1 MYRDNGA
8 FGALIDEYEKT
19 VIELQQL
26 IVEVTSEELLA
37 LADASTKD
45 PDCKSIQT
53 VLTHVVRAGY
63 GYVVEIRRSI
73 GEGIEFKEG
82 VLLNSIEEY
91 HLALNEMFQYNAQ
104 LLEDYSSLQ
113 LEEYKNERKIAVR
126 WGQKYDVEQ
135 LLEHAIVHV
144 LRHRRQIEKFL
155 IFLRSKAY

>member
-1 MYRDNGA
+1 MKKYRDHGA

-26 IVEVTSEELLA
+26 IVEVTSEELVA

-53 VLTHVVRAGY
+53 VLSHVVRAGY

-73 GEGIEFKEG
+73 GEDVAFKEG
-82 VLLNSIEEY
+82 ELLNSVEEY

-104 LLEDYSSLQ
+104 LLEDHSSLQ
-113 LEEYKNERKIAVR
+113 LEEYKNENKIAVR

-155 IFLRSKAY
+155 IFLRS

>member
-1 MYRDNGA
+1 MKNFRENGA
-8 FGALIDEYEKT
+8 FGALIDEYEKS
-19 VIELQQL
+19 VLELNEV
-26 IVEVTSEELLA
+26 VENISSEELIA
-37 LADASTKD
+37 IADTKTKD

-73 GEGIEFKEG
+73 GEDVAFKEG
-82 VLLNSIEEY
+82 VILNSIEDY
-91 HLALNEMFQYNAQ
+91 QLALNEMFQYNVQ
-104 LLEDYSSLQ
+104 LLKDHPSLQ
-113 LEEYKNERKIAVR
+113 LEAFKDEHKFKVR

-155 IFLRSKAY
+155 FILRK